1 MIKDQERI
9 VVEPEKEAET
19 FSGSF
24 NNVDFLLQ
32 CTPPREPTE
41 TGGSEIDIGMPLSEY
56 LEQMA
61 KRRRE

>member
-1 MIKDQERI
+1 M
-9 VVEPEKEAET
+9 EPEKEAET

-56 LEQMA
+56 LE
-61 KRRRE
+61 